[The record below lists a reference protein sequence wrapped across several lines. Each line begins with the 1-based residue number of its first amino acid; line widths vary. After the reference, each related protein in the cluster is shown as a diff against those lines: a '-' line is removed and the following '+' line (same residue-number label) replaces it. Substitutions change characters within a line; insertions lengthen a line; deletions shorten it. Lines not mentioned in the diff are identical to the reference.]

1 MGTDNAAEDWQITS
15 QDLGLKPDRPFSVR
29 MRILHG
35 GRQED
40 VSIVDIDTGAMRI
53 SVFPSRGMSVL
64 DAVSFRRSLM
74 DFWPITLDL

>member
-35 GRQED
+35 GHQEG
-40 VSIVDIDTGAMRI
+40 VSIVDIKRKFFNNNHLNA
-53 SVFPSRGMSVL
+53 RGG
-64 DAVSFRRSLM
+64 
-74 DFWPITLDL
+74 T